1 MKRSFNLSGLCLSAL
16 IAPGLSLIFV
26 LVAALGL
33 TILDWVMSASDAGVS
48 LASAGHVIVT
58 LAAMIL
64 LVTLW
69 GLLPSIMF
77 GAAGCWVAERY
88 LRSKAWWAWG
98 LAGLTASAAYVAA
111 AVACGRLSSKL
122 SFLFA
127 PWLFVMEQG
136 QTYNDKPVW
145 PWNPTL
151 IGVVAAL
158 LAAGFVAGSLYFR
171 LSRGGWSSKRADK
184 RA

>member
-33 TILDWVMSASDAGVS
+33 AILDWVMSASDAGVS
-48 LASAGHVIVT
+48 LASAGHAIVT

-88 LRSKAWWAWG
+88 LRSKAWWVWVGARRTDHIGGLCRGGGGVWSTVFEAQLSLRALAFCDGTGADVQRQAG
-98 LAGLTASAAYVAA
+98 LALEPDLYWRCRRAPCSGLR
-111 AVACGRLSSKL
+111 GR
-122 SFLFA
+122 FALFPA
-127 PWLFVMEQG
+127 
-136 QTYNDKPVW
+136 
-145 PWNPTL
+145 
-151 IGVVAAL
+151 
-158 LAAGFVAGSLYFR
+158 
-171 LSRGGWSSKRADK
+171 
-184 RA
+184 